1 MMRTVHSGRFCMPL
15 TAALLLLWIP
25 QAEAH
30 LVTTGLGPVY
40 DGIGHFM
47 MSPDDLVPVI
57 ALALLA
63 GLRGAEAGR
72 RALFGLP
79 VAWLLGGLVAVL
91 ARVGAVWPEQWIA
104 AFSFLS
110 LGVLVAA
117 DFAMPPALVLALAA
131 TLGCVHGFG
140 NGGAMLSA
148 GAATGMLQLIGVAAT
163 LFVIVTLLAAFV
175 VALRRAWARIVV
187 RVAGSWIAAMGLLLL
202 GWCIKKGGA

>member
-1 MMRTVHSGRFCMPL
+1 
-15 TAALLLLWIP
+15 
-25 QAEAH
+25 
-30 LVTTGLGPVY
+30 LVCP
-40 DGIGHFM
+40 
-47 MSPDDLVPVI
+47 S
-57 ALALLA
+57 
-63 GLRGAEAGR
+63 RGCS
-72 RALFGLP
+72 
-79 VAWLLGGLVAVL
+79 
-91 ARVGAVWPEQWIA
+91 AVWPEQWIA

>member
-1 MMRTVHSGRFCMPL
+1 MFFVPR
-15 TAALLLLWIP
+15 
-25 QAEAH
+25 AEAH

-47 MSPDDLVPVI
+47 LSPDDLVPVI

-79 VAWLLGGLVAVL
+79 VAWLLGGLSAL
-91 ARVGAVWPEQWIA
+91 FVGAGTTWPEQWIA
-104 AFSFLS
+104 AFSFLA

-117 DFAMPPALVLALAA
+117 DFAMWPVFVLVLAAL
-131 TLGCVHGFG
+131 LGCVHGFG
-140 NGGAMLSA
+140 NGGTMRAA
-148 GAATGMLQLIGVAAT
+148 GAATGALQLVGVAAT
-163 LFVIVTLLAAFV
+163 LFVLVALFAAFV

-202 GWCIKKGGA
+202 GWCLKKSGV

>member
-1 MMRTVHSGRFCMPL
+1 MRTVHSGKFCMPL
-15 TAALLLLWIP
+15 TATLLLLWIP

-79 VAWLLGGLVAVL
+79 VAWLLGCLAGAMDRGVFVSL
-91 ARVGAVWPEQWIA
+91 ARRAGGGGFCDAARARTCARSDARLCPRIRKWRRDAVGGRGDGNAATHRRGGDAVCNRDVARGFRGGAAEGVGAHRGSRRGELDRGDGTFA
-104 AFSFLS
+104 A
-110 LGVLVAA
+110 GV
-117 DFAMPPALVLALAA
+117 
-131 TLGCVHGFG
+131 VH
-140 NGGAMLSA
+140 
-148 GAATGMLQLIGVAAT
+148 
-163 LFVIVTLLAAFV
+163 
-175 VALRRAWARIVV
+175 
-187 RVAGSWIAAMGLLLL
+187 
-202 GWCIKKGGA
+202 

>member
-1 MMRTVHSGRFCMPL
+1 V
-15 TAALLLLWIP
+15 LLLWIP
-25 QAEAH
+25 RAEAH

-40 DGIGHFM
+40 DGIGHFIL
-47 MSPDDLVPVI
+47 SPDDLVPVI

-79 VAWLLGGLVAVL
+79 VAWLLGGLAAVL
-91 ARVGAVWPEQWIA
+91 ARGGTAWPQQWIA

-117 DFAMPPALVLALAA
+117 DLAMPPTFVLALAGV
-131 TLGCVHGFG
+131 LGCVHGFG
-140 NGGAMLSA
+140 NGGAMRAA
-148 GAATGMLQLIGVAAT
+148 GASTGVLELIGVAVT
-163 LFVIVTLLAAFV
+163 LFVIVALLAAFAV
-175 VALRRAWARIVV
+175 TLRRAWTRIAV

-202 GWCIKKGGA
+202 GWCIKKGGV